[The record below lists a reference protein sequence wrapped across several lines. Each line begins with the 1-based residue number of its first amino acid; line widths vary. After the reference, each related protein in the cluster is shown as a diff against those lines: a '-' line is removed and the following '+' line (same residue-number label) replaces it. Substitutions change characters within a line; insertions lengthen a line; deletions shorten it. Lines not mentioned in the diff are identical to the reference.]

1 MGTVLLRVQRVGR
14 TDQPRERCPVTR
26 PARAARPPTLLQ
38 RDIRVGFE
46 SWSHQPVLVRV
57 PPLNRQS
64 LPARSLLLDKAFVY
78 EWRFF
83 RHADVLQMAPDVVIG
98 RRTVFGEQSGD
109 GMRRLG
115 HVETIVPAPDPL
127 RCGNLSMLRTTTPRR
142 AMMDA

>member
-1 MGTVLLRVQRVGR
+1 M
-14 TDQPRERCPVTR
+14 VTLSTST
-26 PARAARPPTLLQ
+26 RASAIPSAASHCR
-38 RDIRVGFE
+38 RDLYCRIE
-46 SWSHQPVLVRV
+46 H
-57 PPLNRQS
+57 
-64 LPARSLLLDKAFVY
+64 FVF